1 MDNYM
6 ELKIKAVSGNESFA
20 RSAVAAFVTDCNI
33 TVDWLGDLKTAVS
46 EAVTNSIV
54 HGYES
59 SGEGDVIIKVV
70 KNENAVHISVKDY
83 GVGIA
88 DPVKAREPFYT
99 TKGDRS
105 GMGFTVMESFTDS
118 LKVTHNTPS
127 GTVVSMEK
135 AIRGAGWKEKK
146 SSN

>member
-6 ELKIKAVSGNESFA
+6 TLKIKAVSSNESFA
-20 RSAVAAFVTDCNI
+20 RSAVAAFITDCNI

-59 SGEGDVIIKVV
+59 SGEGDVIIEVV
-70 KNENAVHISVKDY
+70 KTKAAVHIIVKDY

-88 DPVKAREPFYT
+88 DLQKAREPFYT
-99 TKGDRS
+99 TKGDERS
-105 GMGFTVMESFTDS
+105 GMGFTVMESFTDE
-118 LKVTHNTPS
+118 LKVEHNEPR
-127 GTVVSMEK
+127 GTVVTMVKNLERDKNHSE
-135 AIRGAGWKEKK
+135 A
-146 SSN
+146 S